1 MMNHIILSAV
11 RVSLNNRTLFNK
23 LNRKLLKTKKSLL
36 MKKMKMTIYQATL
49 NSTTLPKRRSRRIW
63 ECKVCGD
70 KERSS
75 KLLHLSNNNIISQF
89 LLPSLKWR
97 SWVRRHRSIS
107 KMSQLMNWTKKK
119 IFINHLSL
127 ILITNLE
134 ISMNIQPFRL
144 TFLSKQLQLNLQPI
158 LHCYHQIHQIN
169 SWIIWEHNQTTSWT
183 PKTHFW
189 QMM

>member
-49 NSTTLPKRRSRRIW
+49 NSTTLPRRRSRRIW

-107 KMSQLMNWTKKK
+107 KMSQLMNWMKKK
-119 IFINHLSL
+119 IFISHLSL

-158 LHCYHQIHQIN
+158 LYCYHQIHQIN